1 MNQFLARFTAL
12 ALMAL
17 LTACTSAPTSRPDVP
32 VEEPL
37 PSPQPLPE
45 PGVTVMEPPP
55 ATILRELPPP
65 AESDVTPPPPAPPPA
80 TTIEQPTVSPA
91 VVALLE
97 NARTHA
103 AAGDGEQ
110 AAASLERALRIEPRN
125 PWLWHRL
132 GVLRLQQENYQAAIE
147 LANRSNALAASDQRL
162 QMGNWELIAR
172 AKTGLGDSAGAEQAR
187 LQIERL
193 RSR

>member
-1 MNQFLARFTAL
+1 
-12 ALMAL
+12 MAL

-32 VEEPL
+32 VEERL
-37 PSPQPLPE
+37 PSPRPSPE
-45 PGVTVMEPPP
+45 PAVTVLEPP

-65 AESDVTPPPPAPPPA
+65 AESEVTPPPPATAPA
-80 TTIEQPTVSPA
+80 TTVEQPAVSPA

-132 GVLRLQQENYQAAIE
+132 GVLRLQQENYRAAIE

-172 AKTGLGDSAGAEQAR
+172 AKTGLGDSAGARQAR